1 LPPSE
6 AGYITSAAEIE
17 ARKSLQRVSER
28 ILVTGG
34 AGFVGSNLALSFKRD
49 RPSATVIAF
58 DNLKRR
64 GSELALPRLRAG
76 GVEFMH
82 GDIRSADDLAA
93 AGAVGLLIEAS
104 AEPSVHAGYGGDPNY
119 LVHTNLF
126 GAANCLEHARRHG
139 ADFVFLSS
147 SRVYPID
154 PLRALPLEPTQNRFV
169 LPAGFQHPGV
179 STAGIAESFPLA
191 GHRSLYGASKL
202 AAEFLVE
209 EYRAMYG
216 LRTIVNRCGVLSG
229 PWQMGK
235 VDQGFV
241 VLWLARHLFG
251 GPLAYMGFGGRGLQ
265 VRDVLHVDDLYDL
278 IVLQLSRLDEL
289 SGHVFNV
296 GGGAA
301 GSISL
306 RELTA
311 ICQKL
316 SGHSIAIGEVAE
328 TRDADIPY
336 YVSDCAAVTAAT
348 GWRPKRP
355 LQQLFDDVWRWL
367 VDNRAQLEP
376 ILALA

>member
-1 LPPSE
+1 MP
-6 AGYITSAAEIE
+6 
-17 ARKSLQRVSER
+17 ER

-49 RPSATVIAF
+49 RPAATVVAF

-82 GDIRSADDLAA
+82 GDIRNAEDLAA
-93 AGAVGLLIEAS
+93 VGPVNILIEAS
-104 AEPSVHAGYGGDPNY
+104 AEPSVHAGYGGDPDY

-126 GAANCLEHARRHG
+126 GAANCLEHARRHK

-147 SRVYPID
+147 SRIYPID
-154 PLRALPLEPTQNRFV
+154 PLRALPLEPTETRFV
-169 LPAGFQHPGV
+169 LPAGFQQPGV

-191 GHRSLYGASKL
+191 GHRSLYGATKL
-202 AAEFLVE
+202 AAELLVE

-216 LRTIVNRCGVLSG
+216 LRAIVNRCGVISG

-241 VLWLARHLFG
+241 VLWLARHLFNG
-251 GPLAYMGFGGRGLQ
+251 QLSYMGFGGRGLQ

-278 IVLQLSRLDEL
+278 IVVQLNRLDEL
-289 SGHVFNV
+289 SGRVFNV
-296 GGGAA
+296 GGGMAI
-301 GSISL
+301 SVSL

-316 SGHSIAIGEVAE
+316 SGRSIAIGQVPE
-328 TRDADIPY
+328 TRGADIPY
-336 YVSDCAAVTAAT
+336 YVSDCAAVTGAT
-348 GWRPKRP
+348 GWQPKRS
-355 LQQLFDDVWRWL
+355 LQQLLDDVWRWL
-367 VDNRAQLEP
+367 NDNRAQLEP
-376 ILALA
+376 ILSQG